1 MTGPATG
8 TARRFPILWLVAG
21 FGLWSLTFL
30 TLYMVLTLGCAFRWH
45 MTEYAFGLSLQR
57 VALVTLALLACVA
70 NIGMIRLYRR
80 SDVHERRDTIGVAAD
95 RLNIAALFCIIFTF
109 GPVVALSPCH

>member
-1 MTGPATG
+1 MKSPTTE

-45 MTEYAFGLSLQR
+45 MTDHAFGLSLQR
-57 VALVTLALLACVA
+57 IVLVTLALLACIA

-80 SDVHERRDTIGVAAD
+80 SELHERRDTIGVAAD
-95 RLNIAALFCIIFTF
+95 RLNIVALFCIIFTF